1 MPEIHNYT
9 VQDVRELFN
18 TTIIDTFAA
27 SSEGQAQLN
36 RIAKAITN
44 ESLEKRKTSQKTTL
58 ATAAYDKEVSKVA
71 SMSPDKLPA
80 LLARKDDWIAKY
92 IDRKYGTDE
101 E

>member
-1 MPEIHNYT
+1 MAETHNYT
-9 VQDVRELFN
+9 VQDVRELFEI
-18 TTIIDTFAA
+18 TVIDTFAV
-27 SSEGQAQLN
+27 SDEGQAHLN

-44 ESLEKRKTSQKTTL
+44 ESLEKRKESSKLTHAKT
-58 ATAAYDKEVSKVA
+58 AFDKEVSKVA

-80 LLARKDDWIAKY
+80 LLAGKDAWIKRH